1 MIVIPLCCRQR
12 ASALI
17 DSPVQRK
24 RGLLWFITTSQL
36 LYKTTCLLYKLT
48 FFKVTQRRPVEILYR
63 KDHLNEQQA
72 SKPNGGKGFHDR
84 QWKLPPTKPFSISV
98 FSTLV
103 KQY

>member
-1 MIVIPLCCRQR
+1 MEEDTLFINPLTPFDNQDRISPYTSNTISSRQVMR
-12 ASALI
+12 
-17 DSPVQRK
+17 
-24 RGLLWFITTSQL
+24 LLAF
-36 LYKTTCLLYKLT
+36 LYKLT